1 MTMHTSKGLEYPICI
16 VAGLDTKF
24 NKKDISSKLLFDKEI
39 GVGMYA
45 QKSFGYNFSTLNV
58 RAIKDKIAEKSCKR
72 GNAPFVCCHDK
83 GKKYPYLNGGMSRG
97 KISFG
102 FT

>member
-1 MTMHTSKGLEYPICI
+1 MASGKGSKSDITDDSAVSIMTMHTSKGLEYPICI

-45 QKSFGYNFSTLNV
+45 QKSFGYNFYTLNV
-58 RAIKDKIAEKSCKR
+58 RAINDKISE
-72 GNAPFVCCHDK
+72 N
-83 GKKYPYLNGGMSRG
+83 LEN
-97 KISFG
+97 
-102 FT
+102 